1 MKNMR
6 KGFTIK
12 MVNIKARIIQQFG
25 RVFSTYGEKGNENIM
40 LVNEA
45 KRELHKLK
53 KPEQDVDNS
62 RDIIRSMDFDGD
74 FGMRYFKIGTRVKSE
89 KYEGRNCYVL
99 IEGFG
104 KNYTKTWIDKETM
117 LPVKQLMV
125 YTNKSSMFSPNV
137 VNNVDYNKKETETA
151 IYETFY
157 KVEYGTVT
165 DKDVEMPST
174 EEYNVITSNW

>member
-53 KPEQDVDNS
+53 KP
-62 RDIIRSMDFDGD
+62 
-74 FGMRYFKIGTRVKSE
+74 
-89 KYEGRNCYVL
+89 
-99 IEGFG
+99 
-104 KNYTKTWIDKETM
+104 
-117 LPVKQLMV
+117 
-125 YTNKSSMFSPNV
+125 
-137 VNNVDYNKKETETA
+137 
-151 IYETFY
+151 
-157 KVEYGTVT
+157 
-165 DKDVEMPST
+165 
-174 EEYNVITSNW
+174 